1 MVIKQMNAIQ
11 LGHTWK
17 DVCQE
22 NFFVT
27 GDTIRFK
34 FAMND
39 PHKRCHMFKPSPF
52 ETASTS

>member
-11 LGHTWK
+11 LGHSWK
-17 DVCQE
+17 DVCKE
-22 NFFVT
+22 NFFVA

-34 FAMND
+34 FAIND